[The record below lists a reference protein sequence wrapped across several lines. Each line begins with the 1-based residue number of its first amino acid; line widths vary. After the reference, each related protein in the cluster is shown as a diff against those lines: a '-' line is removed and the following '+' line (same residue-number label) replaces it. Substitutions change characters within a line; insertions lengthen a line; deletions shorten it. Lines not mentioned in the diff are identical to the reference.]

1 MDGLAKRLGP
11 LVALLSLAT
20 IAYGIS
26 GGPFPAGKSVVGTY
40 AGVLTPKASPCP
52 SASPSPAPACSPT
65 IAPCAANS
73 LGVFS
78 ISAPQTGLASG
89 TFVMFAQGR
98 VFSGTIRG
106 TADPQK
112 STLKGILSA
121 RYDFTVSATPC
132 PCGFGGAGSPC
143 PSPTP
148 ACTEMAQNIT
158 ALANGS
164 LNADIVTR
172 TNVFTVTAT
181 RLRGTATLDISN
193 GTVDPFTFQQN
204 VDCEMFMKVSG
215 FRQSTTAST
224 SAVAPTGSL

>member
-1 MDGLAKRLGP
+1 MFLALLLMKS
-11 LVALLSLAT
+11 VALA
-20 IAYGIS
+20 IS
-26 GGPFPAGKSVVGTY
+26 GGPFPASKNVVGTY

-52 SASPSPAPACSPT
+52 SAAVSPSPMCSPT
-65 IAPCAANS
+65 IASCAANS

-78 ISAPQTGLASG
+78 ISSPQTGLSSG

-98 VFSGTIRG
+98 VFTGTIQG

-112 STLKGILSA
+112 STLKAVLSA

-132 PCGFGGAGSPC
+132 PCNVGGDASPC

-148 ACTEMAQNIT
+148 ACTESSQNVT

-164 LNADIVTR
+164 LTADISTR
-172 TNVFTVTAT
+172 SNQSSVGAT
-181 RLRGTATLDISN
+181 RLKGTATLDISN
-193 GTVDPFTFQQN
+193 GTVDPFTLQQN

-215 FRQSTTAST
+215 FRQSTTAAT
-224 SAVAPTGSL
+224 SAVPTGSP